1 MQAARS
7 NIAHLTMR
15 FPPLSYTIRRRAYLE
30 KEFCPFVF
38 KLIPGV
44 WVVFKSS
51 WEAIEEF
58 LIKSS
63 TDNCMS
69 PQFYRAINVF
79 YALIN

>member
-1 MQAARS
+1 MVILIMQAARS

-51 WEAIEEF
+51 WG
-58 LIKSS
+58 S
-63 TDNCMS
+63 N
-69 PQFYRAINVF
+69 
-79 YALIN
+79 